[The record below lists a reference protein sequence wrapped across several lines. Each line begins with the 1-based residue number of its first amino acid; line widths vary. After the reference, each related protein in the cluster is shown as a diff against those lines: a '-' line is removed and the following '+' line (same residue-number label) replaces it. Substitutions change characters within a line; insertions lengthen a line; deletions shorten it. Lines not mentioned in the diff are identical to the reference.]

1 MKNLKKTSLILTIF
15 VAILISFLG
24 VYLTDFSNKYYEAH
38 EVYRVYL
45 EGKSIGLINSKKDLE
60 KLIDKEQEKIK
71 LQYNAYKVYIP
82 KGLEI
87 QKETTYS
94 NNIKNKRKLLIYNK
108 IEIHKGINP
117 SKNVC
122 RKNTISTPLVSPPVL
137 QSLDASVR
145 RQGTVPSFLET
156 DTLRASV
163 SLDRP
168 CLSLPSVSLQSI
180 TGSPSKR
187 KPAFNGT
194 FSYFDLER
202 RDWRCFRVD
211 TLVGLDR
218 DYVV

>member
-1 MKNLKKTSLILTIF
+1 MDKKSGRNDRNEILKRKFDEPKAEADGTSRLLRSKQKQKTTIPILILT
-15 VAILISFLG
+15 
-24 VYLTDFSNKYYEAH
+24 
-38 EVYRVYL
+38 
-45 EGKSIGLINSKKDLE
+45 
-60 KLIDKEQEKIK
+60 
-71 LQYNAYKVYIP
+71 
-82 KGLEI
+82 
-87 QKETTYS
+87 QKYS

-194 FSYFDLER
+194 FS
-202 RDWRCFRVD
+202 
-211 TLVGLDR
+211 
-218 DYVV
+218 